1 MGYSCYTCKNRA
13 DSDIHIWCDKYVKDI
28 KQLYP
33 LEGEEG
39 HSEAHKNLCNCAANY
54 IIFITLFT

>member
-1 MGYSCYTCKNRA
+1 MDYSCYTCKNRA
-13 DSDIHIWCDKYVKDI
+13 DSDIYIWRDKYVKDI
-28 KQLYP
+28 KRLHP

-54 IIFITLFT
+54 INFITLFT